1 MFDPKFIRNFSI
13 IAHIDHGK
21 STLADRLL
29 EITGAVAARDM
40 HAQYLDSMELERE
53 KGITIK
59 SHPVS
64 LRYQHSD
71 GQEYLLNIMDTPGH
85 VDFSYEVNRSLAACE
100 GVVLLV
106 DATQGVE
113 AQTVA
118 NTYLALESNLTII
131 PVINKIDL
139 ASAEVERV
147 RRQIEDVLGL
157 PGDEVILISAKE
169 GTGVLALLDAIVARI
184 HPPQADREAP
194 LRALI
199 FNAIYDTYLGVL
211 SYIRVFD
218 GEVRKGDSILF
229 MSTQERYEA
238 TELGIFT
245 PARVQVENLAAG
257 EVGYLAG
264 SIKTLAQV
272 PVGDTITHLHAP
284 AQEQLTGYKKV
295 KPMVFCGLYPA
306 NAEDFSEL
314 TEALEKLRLNDP
326 SFSYVGENSAALG
339 FGYRL
344 GFLGLLHM
352 EVVQERLEREF
363 GLTLVT
369 TTPNVEYRVL
379 LTDGSYVEVD
389 NPSAMPDPG
398 KIELVEEPYIR
409 ATIVVAAEHLGAVM
423 KLCQDKRGSYEDLVY
438 LDERRAMIKYLLP
451 LAEIVLDFY
460 DRLKSLSHGYA
471 SLDYDYV
478 GHRQSDLVKLDLLIN
493 GKIVDALSIVV
504 HKDAAYTRG
513 RALAA
518 RLRKLIPRQL
528 FEVVIQAA
536 ISSRIIAREVVKPL
550 RKDVIAKCY
559 GGDIT
564 RKRKLLDKQREGK
577 KRMKR
582 VGNVDIP
589 QEAFMAV
596 LSVEEK

>member
-1 MFDPKFIRNFSI
+1 MIDPKLIRNFSI

-40 HAQYLDSMELERE
+40 RAQYLDSMDLERE

-118 NTYLALESNLTII
+118 NAYLALEANLNII

-147 RRQIEDVLGL
+147 IHQIEDVLGL
-157 PGDEVILISAKE
+157 PGEEVILISAKE
-169 GTGVLALLDAIVARI
+169 GTGVPALLDAIVTRI
-184 HPPQADREAP
+184 HPPQANKEAP

-245 PARVQVENLAAG
+245 PARVQVESLSAG

-272 PVGDTITHLHAP
+272 PVGDTITHMHSP
-284 AQEQLTGYKKV
+284 ASESLIGYKKV

-352 EVVQERLEREF
+352 EIVQERLEREF

-398 KIELVEEPYIR
+398 RIELVEEPYIR

-423 KLCQDKRGSYEDLVY
+423 KLCQDKRGTYEDLVY

-478 GHRQSDLVKLDLLIN
+478 GHRPSDLVKLDLLIN
-493 GKIVDALSIVV
+493 GKLVDALSIVV
-504 HKDAAYTRG
+504 HKDAAYLRG

-528 FEVVIQAA
+528 FEVVIQAT

-596 LSVEEK
+596 LSVDEN

>member
-1 MFDPKFIRNFSI
+1 
-13 IAHIDHGK
+13 
-21 STLADRLL
+21 
-29 EITGAVAARDM
+29 
-40 HAQYLDSMELERE
+40 
-53 KGITIK
+53 
-59 SHPVS
+59 
-64 LRYQHSD
+64 
-71 GQEYLLNIMDTPGH
+71 
-85 VDFSYEVNRSLAACE
+85 
-100 GVVLLV
+100 VV
-106 DATQGVE
+106 
-113 AQTVA
+113 
-118 NTYLALESNLTII
+118 
-131 PVINKIDL
+131 K
-139 ASAEVERV
+139 
-147 RRQIEDVLGL
+147 
-157 PGDEVILISAKE
+157 
-169 GTGVLALLDAIVARI
+169 
-184 HPPQADREAP
+184 
-194 LRALI
+194 
-199 FNAIYDTYLGVL
+199 
-211 SYIRVFD
+211 
-218 GEVRKGDSILF
+218 KGDSILF

-272 PVGDTITHLHAP
+272 PVGDTITDFHKP
-284 AQEQLTGYKKV
+284 AGEPLPGYKKV

-379 LTDGSYVEVD
+379 LTDGTYVEVD
-389 NPSAMPDPG
+389 NPSAMPDPA

-423 KLCQDKRGSYEDLVY
+423 KLCQDKRGIYEDLVY

-471 SLDYDYV
+471 GLDYDYV

-493 GKIVDALSIVV
+493 SKIVDALSIVV